1 MTNLLRS
8 FSIDSSNKMFYNARE
23 ICSHNPELFKGIKT
37 KIREIIERKKIPSA
51 EYVFACF
58 NMKLNCWNIS
68 NKDCSKAQLLINQSW
83 VDSNMFNIRVAPSP
97 IGVPIVAPVTVA
109 PIVAPVSVPIVAPA
123 SVLIVAPAVNI
134 SEEEKKE
141 ESKEEEKKEETK
153 EKKEESKEEQS
164 EIKNA
169 PPLLKLEPHEK
180 FHDTDGKI
188 LEIETRGRRHVDE
201 IFFRVRDVMKRFDM
215 PELDHTLRNTITGY
229 EKGIHFTTF
238 TRGYDIPGSKNNTK
252 KPVKSL
258 FLTYHGVMRVLIVSR
273 NKNAEK
279 FSRWAITKLFAM
291 QMGTKE
297 DKEDLVR
304 EIVNN
309 LESFK
314 TVLKKYPQGF
324 PGIYLVGLGKVQD
337 LRETFE
343 MSETLDNDSLVCKF
357 GVSLDLSRRI
367 EEHKGDYGKLKN
379 VNMNVEAFHYIDPIY
394 KQKAEAEIRNIFD
407 AYDMRIMVPGRNE
420 LVVLNKKQFERIIKD
435 YARTGNEYAGA
446 TQEMQLESAKL
457 KQEIKDLMNE
467 MQNKK
472 LEYDLELIKVTN
484 ENKRLQTLVET
495 TKQIHALEKNNY
507 ELQLQLL
514 QR

>member
-1 MTNLLRS
+1 MTNLLTS
-8 FSIDSSNKMFYNARE
+8 FSIDSSNKMFYNAKD

-37 KIREIIERKKIPSA
+37 KRREIIERNKIPST
-51 EYVFACF
+51 EYVYACF
-58 NMKLNCWNIS
+58 NLKLNCWNIRD
-68 NKDCSKAQLLINQSW
+68 KECGKAQLLISKEW
-83 VDSNMFNIRVAPSP
+83 VDTNMFNIRSEPLPIVVPVPIIVPVPSP
-97 IGVPIVAPVTVA
+97 IIVPVPSPIVAPVPMV
-109 PIVAPVSVPIVAPA
+109 VPDITG
-123 SVLIVAPAVNI
+123 
-134 SEEEKKE
+134 KKNTKKKFVYV
-141 ESKEEEKKEETK
+141 ESKEEDQEDHAVIENE
-153 EKKEESKEEQS
+153 
-164 EIKNA
+164 NA

-180 FHDTDGKI
+180 FHDTDGEI

-229 EKGIHFTTF
+229 EKGIHFITF
-238 TRGYDIPGSKNNTK
+238 TRGYDIPDSKNNTK

-258 FLTYHGVMRVLIVSR
+258 FLTYHGLLRVLFVSR

-279 FSRWAITKLFAM
+279 FSRWAMTKLFTM

-337 LRETFE
+337 LRETFKI
-343 MSETLDNDSLVCKF
+343 SETLDNDSLVCKF

-379 VNMNVEAFHYIDPIY
+379 VNMNVEAFHIIDPIY

-407 AYDMRIMVPGRNE
+407 SYDMRIMVPGRNE
-420 LVVLNKKQFERIIKD
+420 LVVLNKKQLERIIKD

-472 LEYDLELIKVTN
+472 LEYEIELIKVTKEN
-484 ENKRLQTLVET
+484 ERLQTLVET
-495 TKQIHALEKNNY
+495 TERIHALEKNNY

-514 QR
+514 QK

>member
-1 MTNLLRS
+1 M
-8 FSIDSSNKMFYNARE
+8 
-23 ICSHNPELFKGIKT
+23 
-37 KIREIIERKKIPSA
+37 
-51 EYVFACF
+51 
-58 NMKLNCWNIS
+58 
-68 NKDCSKAQLLINQSW
+68 
-83 VDSNMFNIRVAPSP
+83 
-97 IGVPIVAPVTVA
+97 
-109 PIVAPVSVPIVAPA
+109 
-123 SVLIVAPAVNI
+123 
-134 SEEEKKE
+134 
-141 ESKEEEKKEETK
+141 
-153 EKKEESKEEQS
+153 
-164 EIKNA
+164 
-169 PPLLKLEPHEK
+169 EPHEK
-180 FHDTDGKI
+180 FHDTDGEI
-188 LEIETRGRRHVDE
+188 LEIQTRGERHVDK
-201 IFFRVRDVMKRFDM
+201 IFFRASDVSKRFDM
-215 PELDHTLRNTITGY
+215 PGLKQALLKETEAGY
-229 EKGIHFTTF
+229 ERGLHFTTF
-238 TRGYDIPGSKNNTK
+238 TVVNCVDHNKNNTK

-258 FLTYHGVMRVLIVSR
+258 FLTYHGLMRVLIVSK

-472 LEYDLELIKVTN
+472 LEYDLELIKVTKEN
-484 ENKRLQTLVET
+484 ERLQTLVET
-495 TKQIHALEKNNY
+495 TKRIHALEKNNY

>member
-1 MTNLLRS
+1 M
-8 FSIDSSNKMFYNARE
+8 
-23 ICSHNPELFKGIKT
+23 
-37 KIREIIERKKIPSA
+37 
-51 EYVFACF
+51 
-58 NMKLNCWNIS
+58 
-68 NKDCSKAQLLINQSW
+68 
-83 VDSNMFNIRVAPSP
+83 
-97 IGVPIVAPVTVA
+97 
-109 PIVAPVSVPIVAPA
+109 
-123 SVLIVAPAVNI
+123 
-134 SEEEKKE
+134 
-141 ESKEEEKKEETK
+141 
-153 EKKEESKEEQS
+153 
-164 EIKNA
+164 
-169 PPLLKLEPHEK
+169 EPHEK
-180 FHDTDGKI
+180 FHDTDGEI
-188 LEIETRGRRHVDE
+188 LEIQTRGERHVDK
-201 IFFRVRDVMKRFDM
+201 IFFRASDVSKRFDM
-215 PELDHTLRNTITGY
+215 PGLKQALLKETEAGY
-229 EKGIHFTTF
+229 ERGLHFTTF
-238 TRGYDIPGSKNNTK
+238 TVVNCVDHNKNNTK

-258 FLTYHGVMRVLIVSR
+258 FLTYHGLMRVLIVSK